1 AAGGRGWNGPPAGV
15 EPARRLVEAYYAGKT
30 PSAGY
35 KGCAAYVDYRELL
48 EKERDIDA
56 VVVGTPDHAHAII
69 SIAAM
74 KKRKHVLC
82 QKPMTHSIAEAR
94 LIAQVAR
101 ETRVATQVTI
111 SNQASEATRLL
122 CEWIWAGSIARVRE

>member
-1 AAGGRGWNGPPAGV
+1 MSNGLPTSCGTRSASCWARPTGARTGKGRP
-15 EPARRLVEAYYAGKT
+15 PARRLVEAYYAGKT

-56 VVVGTPDHAHAII
+56 VVVGTPDHVHAMV

-82 QKPMTHSIAEAR
+82 QKPMTHSIA
-94 LIAQVAR
+94 
-101 ETRVATQVTI
+101 
-111 SNQASEATRLL
+111 
-122 CEWIWAGSIARVRE
+122 